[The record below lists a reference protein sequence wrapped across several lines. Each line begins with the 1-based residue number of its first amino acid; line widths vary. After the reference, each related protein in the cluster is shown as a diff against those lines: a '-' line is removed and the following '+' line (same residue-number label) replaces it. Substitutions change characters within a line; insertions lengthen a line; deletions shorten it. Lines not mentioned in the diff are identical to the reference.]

1 MTVRVESSSA
11 SLAATASS
19 DAELIE
25 RLRDQQVEAP
35 GLLFDRY
42 YVQIYRTALTI
53 THDDATSLMISPRT
67 ASCADQHASRI
78 DTSLPLMPWL
88 YRVAVNLSY
97 TWITRRQKRRIS
109 LEALVDQLIS
119 PPSWGPE
126 QQAEQ
131 GETIRRACSRRSPSC
146 PSTSRPS
153 FCAPHDL
160 SDLPL
165 EAIAEFLQAPL
176 GTVKSRLY
184 ARSAKRCAASWSEV
198 PGSTG
203 PAEEL
208 QAMPDRMDSGDLA
221 GHSHRPALRR
231 AGAPSAARQARAR
244 SALLAAASGPAHPPT
259 LHSPGLRARA
269 VTLGALCGMVLQRQ
283 RLPAR
288 PCRCRVRAF
297 TPPALPH
304 GLH

>member
-1 MTVRVESSSA
+1 MTVREESC
-11 SLAATASS
+11 S

-25 RLRDQQVEAP
+25 RLRDRQVEAL

-42 YVQIYRTALTI
+42 YVQIFRTALTI
-53 THDDATSLMISPRT
+53 THDDAT
-67 ASCADQHASRI
+67 ADDIAQDCFLRLYRCASRI

-131 GETIRRACSRRSPSC
+131 GETIRRVQQAIAELP
-146 PSTSRPS
+146 
-153 FCAPHDL
+153 FNQQAVVALHYL

-165 EAIAEFLQAPL
+165 ETIAEILQAPL

-184 ARSAKRCAASWSEV
+184 YARETLRGKLGSEAPGFDWASGGAAGYARS
-198 PGSTG
+198 
-203 PAEEL
+203 
-208 QAMPDRMDSGDLA
+208 
-221 GHSHRPALRR
+221 
-231 AGAPSAARQARAR
+231 
-244 SALLAAASGPAHPPT
+244 
-259 LHSPGLRARA
+259 
-269 VTLGALCGMVLQRQ
+269 
-283 RLPAR
+283 
-288 PCRCRVRAF
+288 
-297 TPPALPH
+297 H
-304 GLH
+304 G